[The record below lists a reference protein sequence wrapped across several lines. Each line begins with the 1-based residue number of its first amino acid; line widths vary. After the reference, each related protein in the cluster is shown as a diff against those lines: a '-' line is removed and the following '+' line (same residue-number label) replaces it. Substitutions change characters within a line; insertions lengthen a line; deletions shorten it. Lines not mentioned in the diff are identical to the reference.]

1 MTTDSYMIKFKKDSS
16 GLIEYSS
23 QIPYIDTDATSKHYF
38 RLFDIPDRLYLGKN
52 VIRIAGNSEY
62 LVNGS
67 QIFIDILDSNNNL
80 LYYEI
85 LDTID
90 NDNTRSIIIYVYP
103 DTPTGIATI
112 YIGSR
117 IHHMYGSTLSI
128 PWSEDPTDSNYKHT
142 PNILWKGVFNVV
154 PTKQNNTEII
164 FTTEPVIEYSEK
176 IVKYDN
182 AATSSRITSYL
193 ATSTDSI
200 HLKGRIIPYQYSETS
215 KFVDD
220 TVISP
225 NMVGS
230 MPSITGNVGTSSP
243 QISLPEFTE
252 LTKIY
257 SDNAIFSGSM
267 IGGNLYV
274 RNINLARFI
283 PKDAVDSAVFN
294 TIPDYSASIV
304 NVLNAHTIEVN
315 RAFNYKV
322 KYSTTAGVNR
332 EITFDSFTA
341 QNNFTASYYTD
352 RTSITTGSAYE
363 SFISVELSGV
373 EPSVGNV
380 NNIKVGYKPVGS
392 FGEYVDVGTYEV
404 VPQNLLTDPNVYVH
418 SGDGMI
424 EKPYGYVKVTSDIN
438 TYWTASISG
447 TGITDYT
454 TTYRNTKIL
463 DAVFI
468 NPTGS
473 YTQDNYLIYKP
484 RTTYVV
490 GVKSGTEYDLKFNT
504 NVEKYSGDWTQPI
517 LDVYISGSN
526 VTTDV
531 SRINSQIS
539 PIKKYNLGTYI
550 GSINYADGLIKKNSL
565 SFISNDSADILP
577 IFVVRSGKWDIGQV
591 ALFPRCDNGYT
602 PNQIKLNIPIAQFKR
617 KSELLLKFQYYNS
630 DGVKSN
636 IDSKLYGV
644 IFSGSS
650 QISFNELNDI
660 PVGLVSGSVSI
671 PAGTVSSSQQVKDYL
686 PSGVISGSGQL
697 PSGTVSGSSQITY
710 SGISGIPSGIIS
722 GSSQLPSNLVSSSA
736 QITYSG
742 ISSIPSG
749 IVSSS
754 NQISYT
760 GITNVPANI
769 VSSSQQVKLLL
780 PTDTVSGSGQIVG
793 GPYKSIQYNY
803 SGSLTGSAAFFY
815 DPNIK
820 TFGIGSDATSFTEMS
835 YPSNVVIQQTD
846 NTGKAFISFQGFGA
860 TPASTPRFIIIPD
873 TGSGVSSKI
882 GMGVPIPKTNIDILL
897 SPQHFDSNRLSV
909 GNSTTGSGITLTR
922 TSSISDASVY
932 NKYYKVFSSTT
943 ENTGS
948 GNKIVILGS
957 TDSVGRSF
965 LHIGL
970 ENGAS
975 TGLSVA
981 DTTWVTI
988 GSGSISSRTFSGSG
1002 YDIYD
1007 VDYNKLL
1014 NKPPGVITGSGQVNY
1029 DELINKPTV
1038 ANIGAGRF
1046 IYNNNHLSQSIAS
1059 DNITYTTMSAAL
1071 QPINPSV
1078 FNLKNGTRLVHFMTS
1093 SVAGATHH
1101 AQSREYIFEG
1111 TGSIIEGTPATI
1123 NTYMELT
1130 SYEGTAY
1137 TGSTHNAGVSYT
1149 IETTLF
1155 ATSGSGGSA
1164 DTYVWTGTTF
1174 GRATVSTKNGG
1185 APIFYTPQMIS
1196 GGMSGFGSYGN
1207 SRSSGSNYDSLHR
1220 MTFASTRNKCTVAH
1234 IFVLTGT
1241 GGRWDTHYTTKIKQN
1256 IYEIDVS

>member
-1 MTTDSYMIKFKKDSS
+1 MIKFKKDSS

-23 QIPYIDTDATSKHYF
+23 QIPYIDIDATSKHYF

-128 PWSEDPTDSNYKHT
+128 PWSEDPTDPNYKHT
-142 PNILWKGVFNVV
+142 PNLLWKGTFNVV

-164 FTTEPVIEYSEK
+164 FTTEPTIEYSEK

-182 AATSSRITSYL
+182 AATSSRVTSYL

-274 RNINLARFI
+274 RNINLTRFI
-283 PKDAVDSAVFN
+283 PKDAVDSTVFN

-315 RAFNYKV
+315 RAFNHKV

-363 SFISVELSGV
+363 SFISVELSGI

-517 LDVYISGSN
+517 LDVYISGSS

-660 PVGLVSGSVSI
+660 PVGLVSGSGVTTGGSEKSI
-671 PAGTVSSSQQVKDYL
+671 QFKH
-686 PSGVISGSGQL
+686 SGSL
-697 PSGTVSGSSQITY
+697 SGSS
-710 SGISGIPSGIIS
+710 
-722 GSSQLPSNLVSSSA
+722 
-736 QITYSG
+736 
-742 ISSIPSG
+742 
-749 IVSSS
+749 
-754 NQISYT
+754 
-760 GITNVPANI
+760 
-769 VSSSQQVKLLL
+769 
-780 PTDTVSGSGQIVG
+780 D
-793 GPYKSIQYNY
+793 
-803 SGSLTGSAAFFY
+803 FFY
-815 DPNIK
+815 DLGTK
-820 TFGIGSDATSFTEMS
+820 TVGLGANVSSYGILR
-835 YPSNVVIQQTD
+835 YPSSLLIRQTD
-846 NTGKAFISFQGFGA
+846 SSSKAFISFQDFG
-860 TPASTPRFIIIPD
+860 STNESKPVFTVLPQ
-873 TGSGVSSKI
+873 TGSRSAKI
-882 GMGVPIPKTNIDILL
+882 GLGIGNPKTGLDMLME
-897 SPQHFDSNRLSV
+897 SDHYTFSMFSV
-909 GNSTTGSGITLTR
+909 ANSTTGSGITLTR
-922 TSSISDASVY
+922 TGSLSDANVIL
-932 NKYYKVFSSTT
+932 KYYKIFSSTT
-943 ENTGS
+943 EETES
-948 GNKIVILGS
+948 GNNIVLLGS
-957 TDSVGRSF
+957 TDTEGRSY

-970 ENGAS
+970 ENSAS
-975 TGLSVA
+975 SGVGIDNS
-981 DTTWVTI
+981 TWVTI
-988 GSGSISSRTFSGSG
+988 GNNGLSSRTFSGSG
-1002 YDIYD
+1002 YELYDI
-1007 VDYNKLL
+1007 DYNKLV
-1014 NKPPGVITGSGQVNY
+1014 NKPPGVITGSSQVDY
-1029 DELINKPTV
+1029 DQLVNKPTV
-1038 ANIGAGRF
+1038 GNIGAGRF
-1046 IYNNNHLSQSIAS
+1046 LYNNNHLSQSIAS

-1071 QPINPSV
+1071 QPVNPSV

-1093 SVAGATHH
+1093 SIAGATHH

-1130 SYEGTAY
+1130 SYEGAAY
-1137 TGSTHNAGVSYT
+1137 TGSSHNAGVSYT

-1155 ATSGSGGSA
+1155 ATSGSGGSV

-1174 GRATVSTKNGG
+1174 GRATVSTKNAG

-1196 GGMSGFGSYGN
+1196 GGMPGFGSYGN

-1234 IFVLTGT
+1234 VFVLTGT

>member
-1 MTTDSYMIKFKKDSS
+1 MIKFKKDSS

-128 PWSEDPTDSNYKHT
+128 PWSEDPTDPNYKHT
-142 PNILWKGVFNVV
+142 PNILWKGTFNVV

-164 FTTEPVIEYSEK
+164 FTTEPIIEYSEK

-182 AATSSRITSYL
+182 AATSSRVTSYL

-230 MPSITGNVGTSSP
+230 MPSISGNVGTSSP

-274 RNINLARFI
+274 RNINLTRFI
-283 PKDAVDSAVFN
+283 PKDAVDSTVFN

-315 RAFNYKV
+315 RAFNHKV

-484 RTTYVV
+484 RTTYAV

-517 LDVYISGSN
+517 LDVYISGSS
-526 VTTDV
+526 VTTDI
-531 SRINSQIS
+531 SRISSQIS

-565 SFISNDSADILP
+565 SFISNDNADILP

-660 PVGLVSGSVSI
+660 PVGLVSGSGGVTAGGSEKSI
-671 PAGTVSSSQQVKDYL
+671 QFKH
-686 PSGVISGSGQL
+686 SGSL
-697 PSGTVSGSSQITY
+697 SGSS
-710 SGISGIPSGIIS
+710 
-722 GSSQLPSNLVSSSA
+722 
-736 QITYSG
+736 
-742 ISSIPSG
+742 
-749 IVSSS
+749 
-754 NQISYT
+754 
-760 GITNVPANI
+760 
-769 VSSSQQVKLLL
+769 
-780 PTDTVSGSGQIVG
+780 D
-793 GPYKSIQYNY
+793 
-803 SGSLTGSAAFFY
+803 FFY
-815 DPNIK
+815 DLNTK
-820 TFGIGSDATSFTEMS
+820 TVGLGANVSSDGVLR
-835 YPSNVVIQQTD
+835 YPSSLLIRQTD
-846 NTGKAFISFQGFGA
+846 SSSKAFISFQDFG
-860 TPASTPRFIIIPD
+860 STNESKPVFTVLPQ
-873 TGSGVSSKI
+873 TGSRSAKI
-882 GMGVPIPKTNIDILL
+882 GLGVGNPKTGLDMLMESDHYNFNMFSIA
-897 SPQHFDSNRLSV
+897 
-909 GNSTTGSGITLTR
+909 NSATGSGITLTR
-922 TSSISDASVY
+922 TGSLSDANVIL
-932 NKYYKVFSSTT
+932 KYYKIFSSTT
-943 ENTGS
+943 EETGS
-948 GNKIVILGS
+948 GNNIVLLGS
-957 TDSVGRSF
+957 TDIGGRSY
-965 LHIGL
+965 LHIGV
-970 ENGAS
+970 ENSAS
-975 TGLSVA
+975 SGVGIDNS
-981 DTTWVTI
+981 TWVTI
-988 GSGSISSRTFSGSG
+988 GNNGLSSRTFSGSG
-1002 YDIYD
+1002 YELYDI
-1007 VDYNKLL
+1007 DYNKLI
-1014 NKPPGVITGSGQVNY
+1014 NKPPVFITGSSQVDY
-1029 DELINKPTV
+1029 DQLVNKPTV
-1038 ANIGAGRF
+1038 ENIGAGRF
-1046 IYNNNHLSQSIAS
+1046 LYNNNHLSQSIAS

-1071 QPINPSV
+1071 QPVNPSV

-1155 ATSGSGGSA
+1155 ATSGSGGSV

-1174 GRATVSTKNGG
+1174 GRATVSTKNAG

-1234 IFVLTGT
+1234 VFVLTGT

-1256 IYEIDVS
+1256 IYEIGVS